1 MLALFALAEW
11 PWLIFGFIGLT
22 PWLAAIDRTKTIGG
36 AFLAGL
42 LMSLSYVLTVG
53 YWVPD
58 VIGSF
63 SGASWGSSLL
73 VTILISPLIQP
84 QFIALAL
91 ARRLA
96 REGSI
101 RFIPAAPL
109 AGAFAYVGVEW
120 AIPKFFS
127 DTLGHMLF
135 GSVLLRQA
143 ADVAGILG
151 LTFLLLLVND
161 CILVIIRNL
170 FFRKGVKT
178 ARKVFAPAVCLVL
191 LLLVPLG
198 YGVVRHHQFTTV
210 DTETKPVTA
219 GLVQAGFSHFTYIAA
234 DFGEYMTVRTILDT
248 HVALSRGALEDM
260 NLDLLVW
267 PETVYP
273 LPFKTPSCD
282 VSAAFDRRIEELVT
296 RTGVPLVF
304 GAYDIEDGIWF
315 NAAFFLE
322 PLPDGGV
329 SINTYRKTRPFPFI
343 EQAPGIL
350 NHEIIRRHLP
360 WLGTFKPGPGPR
372 AYTLTLA
379 DGRSLCLAP
388 MICYDA
394 LASAHAI
401 AAVRK
406 GGEVLL
412 TLSND
417 SWFEYG
423 NTPRHILT
431 LSAFRSIETRRPQL
445 RATVTG
451 ISAVITPTGEIIDSM
466 GLQENGVLVGS
477 VIPGSSAT
485 LMLLLGDWF
494 GPTALAAAFLLMG
507 MSMAVRHTKR
517 N

>member
-1 MLALFALAEW
+1 MLALFTLAEW
-11 PWLIFGFIGLT
+11 PWLIFGFIGLI

-42 LMSLSYVLTVG
+42 LMSLSYVLTAG

-58 VIGSF
+58 VIASF
-63 SGASWGSSLL
+63 SGASWGTSLL

-91 ARRLA
+91 ARRFA
-96 REGSI
+96 RGGSV
-101 RFIPAAPL
+101 RFIPTAPL
-109 AGAFAYVGVEW
+109 AGAFAYIGVEW

-151 LTFLLLLVND
+151 LTFLLLLANE
-161 CILVIIRNL
+161 CTLVLIRNI
-170 FFRKGVKT
+170 FFQKGVKT
-178 ARKVFAPAVCLVL
+178 AQKVVAPVVCLVL
-191 LLLVPLG
+191 LLIVPFG
-198 YGVVRHHQFTTV
+198 YGVVRLHQFTNT
-210 DTETKPVTA
+210 DADTKPVTA

-248 HVALSRGALEDM
+248 HVALSRSALKGRD
-260 NLDLLVW
+260 LDLLVW

-273 LPFKTPSCD
+273 LPFKTPPCE

-304 GAYDIEDGIWF
+304 GAYDIEDEIWF

-322 PLPDGGV
+322 PLSDGGV
-329 SINTYRKTRPFPFI
+329 SINTYRKARPFPFI
-343 EQAPGIL
+343 EQAPAIL
-350 NHEIIRRHLP
+350 NHEIIRRHMP
-360 WLGTFKPGPGPR
+360 WLGTFMPGPDPS
-372 AYTLTLA
+372 AYTMRLA
-379 DGRSLCLAP
+379 DGRSLRVAP

-394 LASAHAI
+394 LASPHAI

-406 GGEVLL
+406 GGEILL

-451 ISAVITPTGEIIDSM
+451 ISAVITPTGEIIDM
-466 GLQENGVLVGS
+466 LGLQEHGVLVGS
-477 VIPGSSAT
+477 VIPGNSTT
-485 LMLLLGDWF
+485 LMLRLGDWF
-494 GPTALAAAFLLMG
+494 GPAALAAAALLLTL
-507 MSMAVRHTKR
+507 SMAARRKKR
-517 N
+517 K

>member
-1 MLALFALAEW
+1 MLALFTLAEW

-42 LMSLSYVLTVG
+42 LMSLSYVLTAG

-58 VIGSF
+58 VIQSF
-63 SGASWGSSLL
+63 SGVSWGVSLL

-91 ARRLA
+91 ARRFA
-96 REGSI
+96 RGGSI

-109 AGAFAYVGVEW
+109 AGAFAYIGVEW

-161 CILVIIRNL
+161 CILVIIRNIFL
-170 FFRKGVKT
+170 PKEVKT
-178 ARKVFAPAVCLVL
+178 ARKVFAPAVCLIL
-191 LLLVPLG
+191 LLLVPFG
-198 YGVVRHHQFTTV
+198 YGMVRLHQFTTA
-210 DTETKPVTA
+210 DAETKPVTA
-219 GLVQAGFSHFTYIAA
+219 GLVQAGFSHFNYIAA
-234 DFGEYMTVRTILDT
+234 DFGEYLTVRTILDT
-248 HVALSRGALEDM
+248 HVALSRGALKDRD
-260 NLDLLVW
+260 LDLLVW

-273 LPFKTPSCD
+273 LPFKTPPCE
-282 VSAAFDRRIEELVT
+282 VSAAFDSRIEELVT

-322 PLPDGGV
+322 PLSDGGI

-343 EQAPGIL
+343 EQAPAIL
-350 NHEIIRRHLP
+350 DHEIIRRHIP
-360 WLGTFKPGPGPR
+360 WLGTFMPGPGPR

-379 DGRSLCLAP
+379 DGRSLRVVP

-394 LASAHAI
+394 LTSAHAI

-451 ISAVITPTGEIIDSM
+451 ISAVITPTGEIIDSI
-466 GLQENGVLVGS
+466 GLQEHGVLVGS
-477 VIPGSSAT
+477 VIPGSSTT

-494 GPTALAAAFLLMG
+494 GPTALAAAALLLG
-507 MSMAVRHTKR
+507 LSMAARHSKR
-517 N
+517 K